1 MNLILKIISE
11 LNLRDKTN
19 ILISLLLIFISAL
32 LEMFSLAILLPYTNF
47 LVFGNF
53 ENSQFESIQ
62 RIVEYV
68 LDDNLNLLSFTIVIF
83 LVFLF
88 KNIFFG
94 ASIYKVISS
103 VVDIQQNIAQKLF
116 LNYSTKSLKFY
127 KNTNTSSILRNLTL
141 DLTNF
146 TNGLSSF
153 LSLITEIMFI
163 ISICLLLFIANFQVT
178 LFLIVLFGVCS
189 FLFYFF
195 TNKKLKKI
203 GRERVI
209 FDAKKIK
216 NINQTFNG
224 IFDIRINGSLIPF
237 IDSFTQIVRKLRN
250 LLGTYQFFLQTPK
263 IYIEIVTVS
272 SFLVLIIIFS
282 IMENN
287 NQVIGYLPLI
297 GLYAASAFKLMPS
310 FNRMLVQFQ
319 NLNYSSEVFKNYFNF
334 LKITKKVKKVDFNS
348 KKFLN
353 FYKLNIQNLH
363 FKYGEKTLFSNL
375 NYQFKKGYIY
385 GISGKSGVGKSTLI
399 NLILGLYQPY
409 KGKISL
415 DNKYEIKKLH
425 SKWHQILSYV
435 PQKPFFFD
443 ETIFTNITFS
453 GFKDNEKLKK
463 VNECLRFVNL
473 NKKIKSLK
481 NGLSTIIGEG
491 GAKFSGGELQRLS
504 IARSLYKK
512 SEIIILDEATNSLDM
527 KNQNIIMK
535 NLKKLSHN
543 KLIILVSH
551 EKNIL
556 KKCDYI
562 FDLSKIKKY

>member
-83 LVFLF
+83 LIFLF

-195 TNKKLKKI
+195 TNKNLKKI

-272 SFLVLIIIFS
+272 SFLVLIIIF
-282 IMENN
+282 NN
-287 NQVIGYLPLI
+287 
-297 GLYAASAFKLMPS
+297 
-310 FNRMLVQFQ
+310 
-319 NLNYSSEVFKNYFNF
+319 
-334 LKITKKVKKVDFNS
+334 
-348 KKFLN
+348 
-353 FYKLNIQNLH
+353 
-363 FKYGEKTLFSNL
+363 
-375 NYQFKKGYIY
+375 
-385 GISGKSGVGKSTLI
+385 GK
-399 NLILGLYQPY
+399 
-409 KGKISL
+409 
-415 DNKYEIKKLH
+415 
-425 SKWHQILSYV
+425 
-435 PQKPFFFD
+435 
-443 ETIFTNITFS
+443 
-453 GFKDNEKLKK
+453 
-463 VNECLRFVNL
+463 
-473 NKKIKSLK
+473 
-481 NGLSTIIGEG
+481 
-491 GAKFSGGELQRLS
+491 
-504 IARSLYKK
+504 
-512 SEIIILDEATNSLDM
+512 
-527 KNQNIIMK
+527 
-535 NLKKLSHN
+535 
-543 KLIILVSH
+543 
-551 EKNIL
+551 
-556 KKCDYI
+556 
-562 FDLSKIKKY
+562 

>member
-348 KKFLN
+348 KKFVN
-353 FYKLNIQNLH
+353 FYKLNIQNLY

>member
-348 KKFLN
+348 KKFVN

-409 KGKISL
+409 KGKINL

-453 GFKDNEKLKK
+453 GFNDNEKLKK

-512 SEIIILDEATNSLDM
+512 SEIIILDEATNSLDI

>member
-1 MNLILKIISE
+1 MKLILKIISE

-19 ILISLLLIFISAL
+19 ILLSLLLIFISAL

-348 KKFLN
+348 KKFVN

-363 FKYGEKTLFSNL
+363 FKYGEKPLFSNL

-453 GFKDNEKLKK
+453 GFKDKEKLKK

-512 SEIIILDEATNSLDM
+512 CEIIILDEATNSLDM

>member
-1 MNLILKIISE
+1 
-11 LNLRDKTN
+11 
-19 ILISLLLIFISAL
+19 
-32 LEMFSLAILLPYTNF
+32 
-47 LVFGNF
+47 
-53 ENSQFESIQ
+53 
-62 RIVEYV
+62 
-68 LDDNLNLLSFTIVIF
+68 
-83 LVFLF
+83 
-88 KNIFFG
+88 
-94 ASIYKVISS
+94 
-103 VVDIQQNIAQKLF
+103 
-116 LNYSTKSLKFY
+116 
-127 KNTNTSSILRNLTL
+127 
-141 DLTNF
+141 
-146 TNGLSSF
+146 
-153 LSLITEIMFI
+153 
-163 ISICLLLFIANFQVT
+163 
-178 LFLIVLFGVCS
+178 
-189 FLFYFF
+189 
-195 TNKKLKKI
+195 
-203 GRERVI
+203 
-209 FDAKKIK
+209 
-216 NINQTFNG
+216 
-224 IFDIRINGSLIPF
+224 
-237 IDSFTQIVRKLRN
+237 
-250 LLGTYQFFLQTPK
+250 
-263 IYIEIVTVS
+263 
-272 SFLVLIIIFS
+272 
-282 IMENN
+282 MENN

-348 KKFLN
+348 KKFVN

-409 KGKISL
+409 KGKINL

-453 GFKDNEKLKK
+453 GFNDNEKLKK

-512 SEIIILDEATNSLDM
+512 SEIIILDEATNSLDI

>member
-1 MNLILKIISE
+1 MKLILKIISE
-11 LNLRDKTN
+11 LDFRDKTN
-19 ILISLLLIFISAL
+19 ILFSLLLIFISAL
-32 LEMFSLAILLPYTNF
+32 LEMFSLAVLLPYTNF

-62 RIVEYV
+62 RVVEYI
-68 LDDNLNLLSFTIVIF
+68 LGENLNLLNFTLVIF

-94 ASIYKVISS
+94 TSIYKVISS

-195 TNKKLKKI
+195 TNKKLKRI

-216 NINQTFNG
+216 SINQTFNG

-237 IDSFTQIVRKLRN
+237 IDSFSQIVKKLRN

-272 SFLVLIIIFS
+272 SFLLLITIFS
-282 IMENN
+282 LMENN

-319 NLNYSSEVFKNYFNF
+319 NLNYSSEVFKNYLNF
-334 LKITKKVKKVDFNS
+334 LKTKQKVKKIDSESKRFKNFNNLS
-348 KKFLN
+348 IK
-353 FYKLNIQNLH
+353 NLH
-363 FKYGEKTLFSNL
+363 FKYGKKILFRNL
-375 NYQFKKGYIY
+375 NYKFKKGHLY
-385 GISGKSGVGKSTLI
+385 GISGKSGAGKSTLI
-399 NLILGLYQPY
+399 NLILCLYQPQR
-409 KGKISL
+409 GKIIL
-415 DNKYEIKKLH
+415 DDKYEIKKLH

-443 ETIFTNITFS
+443 ETIFKNITFS
-453 GFKDNEKLKK
+453 SLKDKKKSKRVSDCLK
-463 VNECLRFVNL
+463 FVNL
-473 NKKIKSLK
+473 TKKVKSLK
-481 NGLSTIIGEG
+481 HGLNTVIGEG

-512 SEIIILDEATNSLDM
+512 CEIIILDEATNSLDF

-535 NLKKLSHN
+535 NLKKLSYN

-556 KKCDYI
+556 RSCDYI
-562 FDLSKIKKY
+562 FDLSKTTKY

>member
-348 KKFLN
+348 KKFVN

-453 GFKDNEKLKK
+453 GFNDNEKLKK

-512 SEIIILDEATNSLDM
+512 SEIIILDEATNSLDI

>member
-348 KKFLN
+348 KKFVN

-409 KGKISL
+409 KGKINL

-453 GFKDNEKLKK
+453 GFNDNEKLKK

>member
-1 MNLILKIISE
+1 MKLILKIISE
-11 LNLRDKTN
+11 LNTRDKTN
-19 ILISLLLIFISAL
+19 ILLSLLLIFISAL

-68 LDDNLNLLSFTIVIF
+68 LNDNLNLLNFTVVIF

-163 ISICLLLFIANFQVT
+163 MSICLLLFIANFQVT
-178 LFLIVLFGVCS
+178 LFLIVLFGICS
-189 FLFYFF
+189 FLFYFL

-203 GRERVI
+203 GRERVH

-216 NINQTFNG
+216 SINQTFNG

-237 IDSFTQIVRKLRN
+237 IESFTQIVKKLRN
-250 LLGTYQFFLQTPK
+250 LVGTYQFFLQTPK

-334 LKITKKVKKVDFNS
+334 LKINKKVKKIDFNA
-348 KKFLN
+348 KKFVT
-353 FYKLNIQNLH
+353 FSKLNIKNLN
-363 FKYGEKTLFSNL
+363 FRYGKKTLFSNL
-375 NYQFKKGYIY
+375 NYEFKKGYLY

-399 NLILGLYQPY
+399 NLILGLYQPHR
-409 KGKISL
+409 GKINL
-415 DNKYEIKKLH
+415 DNKYEIKKLQ
-425 SKWHQILSYV
+425 SKWHQMLSYV

-453 GFKDNEKLKK
+453 GFKDKEKLKK
-463 VNECLRFVNL
+463 VNECLKFVNL

-481 NGLSTIIGEG
+481 NGLSSIIGEG

-504 IARSLYKK
+504 IARSVYKK
-512 SEIIILDEATNSLDM
+512 SEIIILDEATNSLDL

-556 KKCDYI
+556 KHCDYI

>member
-453 GFKDNEKLKK
+453 GFKDKEKLKK
-463 VNECLRFVNL
+463 VSECLRFVNL

>member
-348 KKFLN
+348 KKFVN

>member
-1 MNLILKIISE
+1 LKLILKIISE

-19 ILISLLLIFISAL
+19 ILLSLLLIFISAL

-53 ENSQFESIQ
+53 ENSQFENIQ
-62 RIVEYV
+62 RIVEFV

-348 KKFLN
+348 KKFVN

-363 FKYGEKTLFSNL
+363 FKYGEKPLFSNL
-375 NYQFKKGYIY
+375 NYQFKKGYVY

-453 GFKDNEKLKK
+453 GFKDKEKLKK

-512 SEIIILDEATNSLDM
+512 CEIIILDEATNSLDM

>member
-1 MNLILKIISE
+1 MRLILKIISE
-11 LNLRDKTN
+11 LNFRDKTN
-19 ILISLLLIFISAL
+19 ILLSLLLIFISAL
-32 LEMFSLAILLPYTNF
+32 LEMFSLAILLPYTNY
-47 LVFGNF
+47 LVFGSF

-68 LDDNLNLLSFTIVIF
+68 LNENLNLLNFTIIIF

-163 ISICLLLFIANFQVT
+163 MSICLLLFIANFQVT

-203 GRERVI
+203 GQERVL

-216 NINQTFNG
+216 SINQTFNG
-224 IFDIRINGSLIPF
+224 IFDIRINGSLVPF
-237 IDSFTQIVRKLRN
+237 RDSFMQIVKKLRN

-282 IMENN
+282 LMENN

-319 NLNYSSEVFKNYFNF
+319 NLNYTSEVFKNYFNF
-334 LKITKKVKKVDFNS
+334 LKKNKKIKEIDFETKRFQNFN
-348 KKFLN
+348 
-353 FYKLNIQNLH
+353 KLSIKNLH
-363 FKYGEKTLFSNL
+363 FRYGERTLFNNL
-375 NYQFKKGYIY
+375 NYEFKKGYLY

-409 KGKISL
+409 KGKINL
-415 DNKYEIKKLH
+415 NDKYEIKKLK

-453 GFKDNEKLKK
+453 EFKDKKKFKK
-463 VNECLRFVNL
+463 VNECLKFVNL
-473 NKKIKSLK
+473 HKKIKSLK

-512 SEIIILDEATNSLDM
+512 CEIIILDEATNSLDF
-527 KNQNIIMK
+527 KNQNTIMK
-535 NLKKLSHN
+535 NLKKLSIN

-556 KKCDYI
+556 RHCDYI
-562 FDLSKIKKY
+562 FDLSKIRKY

>member
-1 MNLILKIISE
+1 
-11 LNLRDKTN
+11 
-19 ILISLLLIFISAL
+19 
-32 LEMFSLAILLPYTNF
+32 MFSLAILLPYTNF

-53 ENSQFESIQ
+53 ENSQFENIQ
-62 RIVEYV
+62 RIVEFV

-348 KKFLN
+348 KKFVN

-363 FKYGEKTLFSNL
+363 FKYGEKPLFSNL
-375 NYQFKKGYIY
+375 NYQFKKGYVY

-453 GFKDNEKLKK
+453 GFKDKEKLKK

-512 SEIIILDEATNSLDM
+512 CEIIILDEATNSLDM

>member
-1 MNLILKIISE
+1 
-11 LNLRDKTN
+11 
-19 ILISLLLIFISAL
+19 
-32 LEMFSLAILLPYTNF
+32 MFSLAVLLPYTNF

-62 RIVEYV
+62 RVVEYI
-68 LDDNLNLLSFTIVIF
+68 LGENLNLLNFTLVIF

-94 ASIYKVISS
+94 TSIYKVISS

-195 TNKKLKKI
+195 TNKKLKRI

-216 NINQTFNG
+216 SINQTFNG

-237 IDSFTQIVRKLRN
+237 IDSFSQIVKKLRN

-272 SFLVLIIIFS
+272 SFLLLITIFS
-282 IMENN
+282 LIENN

-319 NLNYSSEVFKNYFNF
+319 NLNYSSEVFKNYLNF
-334 LKITKKVKKVDFNS
+334 LKTKQKVKKIDSESKRFKNFNNLS
-348 KKFLN
+348 IK
-353 FYKLNIQNLH
+353 NLH
-363 FKYGEKTLFSNL
+363 FKYGKKILFRNL
-375 NYQFKKGYIY
+375 NYKFKKGHLY
-385 GISGKSGVGKSTLI
+385 GISGKSGAGKSTLI
-399 NLILGLYQPY
+399 NLILCLYQPQR
-409 KGKISL
+409 GKIIL
-415 DNKYEIKKLH
+415 DDKYEIKKLH

-443 ETIFTNITFS
+443 ETIFKNITFS
-453 GFKDNEKLKK
+453 SLKDKKKSKRVSDCLK
-463 VNECLRFVNL
+463 FVNL
-473 NKKIKSLK
+473 TKKVKSLK
-481 NGLSTIIGEG
+481 HGLNTVIGEG

-512 SEIIILDEATNSLDM
+512 CEIIILDEATNSLDF

-535 NLKKLSHN
+535 NLKKLSYN

-556 KKCDYI
+556 RSCDYI
-562 FDLSKIKKY
+562 FDLSKTTKY